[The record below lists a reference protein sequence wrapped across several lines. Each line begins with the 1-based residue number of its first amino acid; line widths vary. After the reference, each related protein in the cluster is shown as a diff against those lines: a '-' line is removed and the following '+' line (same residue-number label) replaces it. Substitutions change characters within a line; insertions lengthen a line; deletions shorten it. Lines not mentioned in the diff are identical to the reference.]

1 MNARAVYFPPFAKAR
16 RMGHPSGWGWLRFEG
31 VGHPPTGGGTHML
44 PVKAEIR
51 GVIGKDVG
59 ETVKV
64 LLEERIV
71 APR

>member
-1 MNARAVYFPPFAKAR
+1 MA
-16 RMGHPSGWGWLRFEG
+16 
-31 VGHPPTGGGTHML
+31 TGGGIHML

-59 ETVKV
+59 DTVKV